1 MSQVD
6 APTTTGKTGTSLTL
20 PQVRSSGAALR
31 EFFAAIVVVV
41 CIAIGILIYVFIL
54 GNPNNFEGGD
64 PKNNPIQGNY
74 LGIAYK
80 GGVLVPIA
88 IGLLL
93 ITITMSIER
102 AITLSRAGGKMSMEA
117 FVQQVEYLLEQDRID
132 EAIALCD
139 KQKGTVGNV
148 VRETLNRLK
157 QVKSDPKLDKDQ
169 KVAALQKSLEESL
182 ALELPML
189 EKHMTILATI
199 VSIATLIGL
208 IGTVLGMIRAFAAL
222 ATSGAP
228 DAVALA
234 TGISEALVNTALGIT
249 TSTIATILYNYFTS
263 KIDDI
268 TYRIDEAGYI
278 IVQTFQAKF

>member
-1 MSQVD
+1 MSQ
-6 APTTTGKTGTSLTL
+6 AATTAKAAA
-20 PQVRSSGAALR
+20 PQVRSGGAALR
-31 EFFAAIVVVV
+31 EFFATIVIMACIMVGIVV
-41 CIAIGILIYVFIL
+41 YVFVL
-54 GNPNNFEGGD
+54 GNPANFEGGD
-64 PKNNPIQGNY
+64 PKNNPVQGNY

-102 AITLSRAGGKMSMEA
+102 AITLARATGKMSMEA
-117 FVQQVEYLLEQDRID
+117 FVQQVEYLLEQDRVD
-132 EAIALCD
+132 EAIVLCD
-139 KQKGTVGNV
+139 KQRGTVGNV
-148 VRETLNRLK
+148 VRETLARLK
-157 QVKSDPKLDKDQ
+157 QVKDDSKMDKDQ
-169 KVAALQKSLEESL
+169 KVTAVQKALEESL

-189 EKHMTILATI
+189 EKHMTIIATI

-249 TSTIATILYNYFTS
+249 TSTIATVLYNYFTS
-263 KIDDI
+263 RIDDI

-278 IVQTFQAKF
+278 IVQTFQTKA

>member
-1 MSQVD
+1 MAEVS
-6 APTTTGKTGTSLTL
+6 TTPKVGTSV
-20 PQVRSSGAALR
+20 PQTRSGGSALR
-31 EFFAAIVVVV
+31 EFFATIVILACLTV
-41 CIAIGILIYVFIL
+41 GILVYVFVL

-64 PKNNPIQGNY
+64 PRNNPLQGNY

-80 GGVLVPIA
+80 GGVLVPLA

-93 ITITMSIER
+93 ITLTLSIER
-102 AITLSRAGGKMSMEA
+102 AITLGRAAGKMSMEA
-117 FVQQVEYLLEQDRID
+117 FVQQIEYLLEQDRVD

-139 KQKGTVGNV
+139 KQRGTVGNV
-148 VRETLNRLK
+148 IKETLLRLK
-157 QVKSDPKLDKDQ
+157 QIKNDPKMDKDQ
-169 KVAALQKSLEESL
+169 KMAAIQKALEESL

-189 EKHMTILATI
+189 EKHMTIIATI
-199 VSIATLIGL
+199 VSIATLVGL

-249 TSTIATILYNYFTS
+249 TSTLATILYNYFTS
-263 KIDDI
+263 RIDDI

-278 IVQTFQAKF
+278 IVQTFQAKA

>member
-1 MSQVD
+1 MSQT
-6 APTTTGKTGTSLTL
+6 ATQTPAKAAT
-20 PQVRSSGAALR
+20 PQVRSGGTALR
-31 EFFAAIVVVV
+31 EFFATIVIVA
-41 CIAIGILIYVFIL
+41 CITVGILFYVFIL
-54 GNPNNFEGGD
+54 GNPANFEGGD
-64 PKNNPIQGNY
+64 PKNNPLQGNY

-102 AITLSRAGGKMSMEA
+102 AITLARASGKMSMES
-117 FVQQVEYLLEQDRID
+117 FVQQIEYLLEQDRID

-139 KQKGTVGNV
+139 KQRGTVGNV
-148 VRETLNRLK
+148 VRETLSRLK
-157 QVKSDPKLDKDQ
+157 QVKDDTKLDKDQ
-169 KVAALQKSLEESL
+169 KVAALQKALEESL

-189 EKHMTILATI
+189 EKHMTIIATI

-249 TSTIATILYNYFTS
+249 TSTIATIVYNYFTS
-263 KIDDI
+263 RIDDI

-278 IVQTFQAKF
+278 IVQTFQAKA

>member
-1 MSQVD
+1 MSQ
-6 APTTTGKTGTSLTL
+6 TTTTPQAGAVAV
-20 PQVRSSGAALR
+20 PQVRSSGSALR
-31 EFFAAIVVVV
+31 EFFAAIVIVV
-41 CIAIGILIYVFIL
+41 CITIGVLIYVFVL

-64 PKNNPIQGNY
+64 PKNNPLQGNY

-102 AITLSRAGGKMSMEA
+102 AITLARASGKMSMEA

-139 KQKGTVGNV
+139 KQRGTVGNV
-148 VRETLNRLK
+148 VRETLLRLK
-157 QVKSDPKLDKDQ
+157 QVKDDPKLDKDQ
-169 KVAALQKSLEESL
+169 KVAAIQKALEESL

-189 EKHMTILATI
+189 EKHMTIIATI
-199 VSIATLIGL
+199 VSIATLVGL

-228 DAVALA
+228 DAVQLA

-263 KIDDI
+263 RIDDI
-268 TYRIDEAGYI
+268 TYRVDEAGYI
-278 IVQTFQAKF
+278 IVQTFQAKA

>member
-1 MSQVD
+1 MSQS
-6 APTTTGKTGTSLTL
+6 PTQTSVKAAA
-20 PQVRSSGAALR
+20 PQVRSGSAALR
-31 EFFAAIVVVV
+31 EFFATIVIVA
-41 CIAIGILIYVFIL
+41 CITVGILFYVFVL
-54 GNPNNFEGGD
+54 GNPANFEGGD
-64 PKNNPIQGNY
+64 PKNNPLQGNY

-80 GGVLVPIA
+80 GGVLVPVA

-102 AITLSRAGGKMSMEA
+102 AITLARASGKMSMES
-117 FVQQVEYLLEQDRID
+117 FVQQIEYLLEQDRID

-139 KQKGTVGNV
+139 KQRGTVGNV
-148 VRETLNRLK
+148 VRETLVRLK
-157 QVKSDPKLDKDQ
+157 QVKDDTKMDKDQ
-169 KVAALQKSLEESL
+169 KVAAVQKALEESL

-189 EKHMTILATI
+189 EKHMTIIATI
-199 VSIATLIGL
+199 VSIATLVGL

-249 TSTIATILYNYFTS
+249 TSTIATIVYNYFTS
-263 KIDDI
+263 RIDDI

-278 IVQTFQAKF
+278 IVQTFQAKA

>member
-1 MSQVD
+1 MSQTSTQVPVKTA
-6 APTTTGKTGTSLTL
+6 APEL
-20 PQVRSSGAALR
+20 RSGGAALR
-31 EFFAAIVVVV
+31 EFFATIVIVA
-41 CIAIGILIYVFIL
+41 CITVGIIFYVFVL
-54 GNPNNFEGGD
+54 GNPANFEGGD
-64 PKNNPIQGNY
+64 PKNNPLQGNY

-102 AITLSRAGGKMSMEA
+102 AITLARASGRMSMA
-117 FVQQVEYLLEQDRID
+117 SFVQQIEYLMEQDRID

-139 KQKGTVGNV
+139 KQRGTVGNV
-148 VRETLNRLK
+148 IRETLSRLK
-157 QVKSDPKLDKDQ
+157 QVKDDPKMDKDQ
-169 KVAALQKSLEESL
+169 KVAALQKALEESL

-189 EKHMTILATI
+189 EKHMTIIATI
-199 VSIATLIGL
+199 VSIATLVGL

-249 TSTIATILYNYFTS
+249 TSTIATIVYNYFTS
-263 KIDDI
+263 RIDDI
-268 TYRIDEAGYI
+268 TYRVDEAGYI
-278 IVQTFQAKF
+278 IIQTFQAKA